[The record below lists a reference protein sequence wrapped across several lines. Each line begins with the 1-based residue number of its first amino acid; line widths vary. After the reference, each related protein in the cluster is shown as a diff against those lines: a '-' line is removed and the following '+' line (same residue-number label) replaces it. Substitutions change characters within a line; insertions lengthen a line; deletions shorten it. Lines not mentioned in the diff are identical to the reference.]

1 MMSDKSSQ
9 NRVRKWRKSILPLL
23 LCLSFIT
30 LLAACGADKG
40 TFRME
45 GSFKGFSQG
54 ELYLYSTD
62 GGIRKLDT
70 IPVRNGKFSYQVPLD
85 TTATFI
91 LVFPNYSEVPVIGG
105 SGITAKVEGDASHLK
120 EVEVKGSKDN
130 ELLTGFRLKS
140 CKETPPEIVKSA
152 ATFIKEHP
160 AAPASLYLL
169 NKYFIQTVTPDYKQ
183 AKELAEAILK
193 AKPDSKLQAIIKQLD
208 GLKELRDNNTLPK
221 FVATDI
227 KGKPISSADLYA
239 KVNVITTWATWNYES
254 MNVQRQLKA
263 QEKEHGSSQLKI
275 VSFCLDAS
283 VRDCRKFMERD
294 SITWTNV
301 CDGQMWETPAL
312 AKLGLTKVPDNII
325 TDSKGKIIAHSLP
338 VNELIQC
345 LSKHFA
351 QQ

>member
-1 MMSDKSSQ
+1 MRSGLK
-9 NRVRKWRKSILPLL
+9 LL
-23 LCLSFIT
+23 LCLTLVT

-40 TFRME
+40 AFRME

-70 IPVRNGKFSYQVPLD
+70 IPVRSGKFSYQAPLD

-91 LVFPNYSEVPVIGG
+91 LVFPNYSEVPVIAGP
-105 SGITAKVEGDASHLK
+105 GITAKIEGDASHLK
-120 EVEVKGSKDN
+120 EVVVKGSEDN
-130 ELLTGFRLKS
+130 ELLTAFRLKS
-140 CKETPPEIVKSA
+140 CRESPPEVVKSA

-169 NKYFIQTVTPDYKQ
+169 NKYFIQTVTPDYRQ
-183 AKELAEAILK
+183 ARQLAEAILK
-193 AKPDSKLQAIIKQLD
+193 AKPDDRLHGLIRQLD
-208 GLKELRDNNTLPK
+208 GLKELRVNNTLPD

-227 KGKPISSADLYA
+227 EGKPVASADLRA

-254 MNVQRQLKA
+254 ISVQRRLKA
-263 QEKEHGSSQLKI
+263 QQKEHGSSQLKI

-283 VRDCRKFMERD
+283 VSDCRKFMERD

-301 CDGQMWETPAL
+301 CDGQMWLSPAL
-312 AKLGLTKVPDNII
+312 TKLGLTKVPDNII
-325 TDSKGKIIAHSLP
+325 TDGKGKIIAHSLP